1 MPKINPLILTG
12 LSLALLGLLILAG
25 CLWVEFILI
34 PNLLTKAGY
43 TNAVVIHIVIV
54 VIIELVTIA
63 TTAWLTRRNI
73 FEVQEKLVTQ
83 HLNNLTSS
91 IEQVVSGAWTNQA
104 SVEKTV
110 FMAGARLGY
119 DVREQLP
126 PPPTRGEILT
136 GLGTMTL
143 PEPKKLLGQPPEVVD
158 DMGRYMDNLENR
170 RVRLGVEND

>member
-12 LSLALLGLLILAG
+12 LSLALLGLMILAG

-43 TNAVVIHIVIV
+43 TNAVVIHVVIV

-63 TTAWLTRRNI
+63 TTTWLTRRNI

-104 SVEKTV
+104 SVEKAV
-110 FMAGARLGY
+110 FMTGAKLGY
-119 DVREQLP
+119 DVRDVLP
-126 PPPTRGEILT
+126 PPPDRSQILEGIAAMSLPQPKQLT
-136 GLGTMTL
+136 G
-143 PEPKKLLGQPPEVVD
+143 ESPEVID
-158 DMGRYMDNLENR
+158 TMGQYMDHLNQRKE
-170 RVRLGVEND
+170 RLSV